1 MEQQLYI
8 LDIIGSFAFAVYGS
22 YFAMKKDF
30 DIFGIFVAAFLSA
43 LGGGT
48 LREMILGNVPFYFF
62 DMNYVLAI
70 VAAIACTIALRR
82 AFHRLKPVA
91 IILDSVGLVTFAFI
105 GASKGAQMELGIFAI
120 VFLATITAVGGGV
133 MRDIL
138 LNKVPRI
145 MRYDCYTVVAIMIGL
160 VYGLF
165 PQAMNKLVWANA
177 LMLAGL
183 AIRFVVIAYN
193 INLWRPKR

>member
-70 VAAIACTIALRR
+70 VAAIACTIALRH

-145 MRYDCYTVVAIMIGL
+145 MRYDCYTVVAMMIGL

-165 PQAMNKLVWANA
+165 PQTMSSVLWANA